1 MLLVFGPSHHEK
13 STSTAIMPHFWK
25 TTGIVPRL
33 WCTLKKTL
41 GSDLVATILDRTKA
55 FPISGN
61 QGAFV
66 SGTMITAWAQQA
78 WMWEISTPTI
88 EGGEK
93 QKPKQSF
100 PESGILLTSCAN
112 TSIPDVPSVWSLE

>member
-1 MLLVFGPSHHEK
+1 M
-13 STSTAIMPHFWK
+13 
-25 TTGIVPRL
+25 
-33 WCTLKKTL
+33 
-41 GSDLVATILDRTKA
+41 DQTKA

-66 SGTMITAWAQQA
+66 SGTMITTRAQQA
-78 WMWEISTPTI
+78 WIWEISTPTI

-93 QKPKQSF
+93 QKPKQGF

-112 TSIPDVPSVWSLE
+112 TSIPDVPSVWNLEKKGRASLVSPEVVGER